1 MYLKNIK
8 EEIKNIKKIKIKYFL
23 LFLVIFLP
31 KIDLFQLPINGVKQG
46 PRIEDIILLFFVL
59 SFFIPSKKPLLIW
72 SDKFIFKNWIIFF
85 CILMFFNIIHVINGK
100 SLNLLIFLRIFEY
113 VILIIFLNNLLNKGN
128 IFKIIK
134 AFIII
139 NFIVALLQS
148 FNLIGS
154 FSSIGYLPPDHLL
167 NQRAYGI
174 LGGSWELGIVFGILS
189 LACFRARNQFKNY
202 IFYMTI
208 CSVIIFLAYGITNLL
223 AYLTSI
229 IFILWFSFYERIK
242 KFNFKFIAFAIM
254 IPFIILVTIFLS
266 DLNLII
272 VSKLENNSFILRMS
286 KIDFVYLYEVYRE
299 YFRTGYI
306 PGLEVVQDP
315 QTHYSIILR
324 LKTWQNSIAE
334 FQTSNL
340 AKFIGIGLNELY
352 LESLIIRT
360 ITAVGIIGCMFVF
373 FSIINVPMYFL
384 IFIFICG
391 INIDLFISI
400 KIFIFTFMFFKI
412 NQLMKNGNN
421 FI

>member
-8 EEIKNIKKIKIKYFL
+8 QEIINLKNIKIKYFL

-31 KIDLFQLPINGVKQG
+31 KVDLFQLPIVGVKQG
-46 PRIEDIILLFFVL
+46 PRIDDIILLFFAL
-59 SFFIPSKKPLLIW
+59 NLFIPSKKPSIIW

-85 CILMFFNIIHVINGK
+85 CILMFFNIIHLLNGK
-100 SLNLLIFLRIFEY
+100 NLNLLIFFRIFEY
-113 VILIIFLNNLLNKGN
+113 VILIIFLNTLLNKDN

-139 NFIVALLQS
+139 NFIIALLQT
-148 FNLIGS
+148 FNLVGS
-154 FSSIGYLPPDHLL
+154 LSSIGYLPPDHLM

-174 LGGSWELGIVFGILS
+174 LGGSWELGIVFGIIS

-202 IFYMTI
+202 IFYMII
-208 CSVIIFLAYGITNLL
+208 CSIIVFLAYGITNLF
-223 AYLTSI
+223 AYLASI
-229 IFILWFSFYERIK
+229 TFILWLSFYERIK
-242 KFNFKFIAFAIM
+242 KFHFKYIAFVIVIVFLISAI
-254 IPFIILVTIFLS
+254 IFFT

-272 VSKLENNSFILRMS
+272 FSKLENNSFILRMS
-286 KIDFVYLYEVYRE
+286 KIDFVYLYEIYRE
-299 YFRTGYI
+299 YFKTGYI
-306 PGLEVVQDP
+306 PGLIEVKDP

-324 LKTWQNSIAE
+324 LVTWQNSIAE
-334 FQTSNL
+334 FQASNL
-340 AKFIGIGLNELY
+340 AKLIGIGLNELY

-360 ITAVGIIGCMFVF
+360 ITAVGIIGCMFIF
-373 FSIINVPMYFL
+373 FSIINVPIYFL
-384 IFIFICG
+384 IFILICG

-400 KIFIFTFMFFKI
+400 KIFIFTFIFFKI